1 MPQGLDR
8 PARTHGGMLCRA
20 ILFGLISMSKPFVH
34 LHNHTEYSLLDGAQR
49 IPQMVARAKE
59 LGMPA
64 IAITDH
70 GAMYG
75 VMEFYRECKRQGV
88 KPIIG
93 MEAYVAPNGRQN
105 KSGRKDANAYH
116 LLLLAKNRA
125 GYLNLCKLAT
135 IASIEGFYYYPRI
148 DHEVLREHSQGLIS
162 STTCLGSEV
171 NQYLLAGDFKRALE
185 TAAMYKEIFGDGNY
199 FVELQDHRLKEQ
211 AAIKDGLL
219 KIASELKL
227 PLVCTNDAHYLC
239 KTDHQAHDVLLCIQT
254 NSKVSDTDRMRF
266 ETDEFYLKSGEE
278 MEELFK
284 DTPEALENTL
294 MVSEMCELDLG
305 EERAE
310 LPDPIIPEGISP
322 DDHLAELSRQALPKL
337 ISKDLDA
344 ARERLEYELDVI
356 RQTGFAKY
364 FLLVREFA
372 QFSRSNGICF
382 GVRGSA
388 AGSLVSYCIGITD
401 VDPLHYG
408 LTFERFLN
416 PERIQ
421 MPDIDMDFEDERRDE
436 VIEYV
441 RKRFGEDHVAQ
452 IITFGTLGA
461 KQALRDAGRALGL
474 SLADVDRLA
483 KMVPSLPVGITL
495 DHALEASAEL
505 RNAHATDQTARN
517 LIETAKRIEGIARH
531 AGVHAA
537 GVVISKEPLQE
548 RVPLAKG
555 SEDQIITQYPM
566 NDLEA
571 IGLLKMDFLGLSNLT
586 VLSHATR
593 NIRAAGKGEIDI
605 RNIPLDDAKTYEMLG
620 RGETTGVFQL
630 ESEGMRRAVSQLKPD
645 SIHDITA
652 LVALYR
658 PGPME
663 HIATYVA
670 NKHGQ
675 NKPKYLHP
683 SMEPILEETHG
694 VIVYQDQVLM
704 LVRALAGFSLG
715 KADILRRAMGKKD
728 KKLLAS
734 MKREF
739 VDGAAKNGIDAKTCE
754 KIWTLLEPF
763 AGYAFNKA
771 HAVCYALI
779 AYQTA
784 YLKANYP
791 VEYMAALLG
800 AYRGK
805 EDRVVGLVEECR
817 RMNIEVMPPDINKSG
832 VDFTIEDGKIRFGL
846 GAIKGIGDAAINGIL
861 AARRIAGEEVPFT
874 HLFDL
879 AVRVKAHGGLN
890 RLALECLIKAGAFD
904 SIESNRNKLLD
915 VVDTAI
921 AYADRVARVKQ
932 AGQGE
937 LFSEDSA
944 TPTGNGYPLLP
955 DVAAPTKQELL
966 SMEKEVLGLYVS
978 DHPLRGHETAV
989 SAAASHSAIQV
1000 MELAEGE
1007 RVSLAGVVGRVQ
1019 NKTAGENREPMA
1031 ILSLE
1036 DFSGQVDVAVY
1047 GKTYQNYK
1055 AMIAKDNLV
1064 IVRGKVKQR
1073 ELRSGQR
1080 VVGVIAYEIEPL
1092 TDSGMPIAAMNDGTI
1107 RGVVHVKMIKAT
1119 RQELIRALQLIQ
1131 DNPGD
1136 FAITLE
1142 VSETNGTGNPRTLKK
1157 FPLLYRVND
1166 GPWVQ
1171 QLRSSLSRCFVM
1183 ITRKESILA
1192 DRGFTAE
1199 AAR

>member
-1 MPQGLDR
+1 
-8 PARTHGGMLCRA
+8 MLCRA
-20 ILFGLISMSKPFVH
+20 ILFDAISMSKPFVH

-49 IPQMVARAKE
+49 IPQMVARAKGF
-59 LGMPA
+59 GMHA
-64 IAITDH
+64 LAITDH
-70 GAMYG
+70 GVMYG
-75 VMEFYRECKRQGV
+75 VMEFYRECKKQGV

-93 MEAYVAPNGRQN
+93 MEAYVAPNGRKN
-105 KSGRKDANAYH
+105 RSGRKDGNAYH
-116 LLLLAKNRA
+116 LLLLAKNRT

-148 DHEVLREHSQGLIS
+148 DHEVLREHSEGLIS

-171 NQYLLAGDFKRALE
+171 NQYLLAGDFKRAID
-185 TAAMYKEIFGDGNY
+185 TAAMYKDIFGHGNY

-211 AAIKDGLL
+211 AAIKEGLL
-219 KIASELKL
+219 KIASELSL
-227 PLVCTNDAHYLC
+227 PLICTNDAHYLC

-254 NSKVSDTDRMRF
+254 NSKASDRDRMRF
-266 ETDEFYLKSGEE
+266 ETDEYYLKSGEE
-278 MEELFK
+278 MELLFS
-284 DTPEALENTL
+284 DTPEAIENTL
-294 MVSEMCELDLG
+294 MVAEMCELDLG

-310 LPDPIIPEGISP
+310 LPDPIIPEGVSP
-322 DDHLAELSRQALPKL
+322 DDYLAELSRQALPKL
-337 ISKDLDA
+337 ISKDGDA

-356 RQTGFAKY
+356 RQTGYAKY

-372 QFSRSNGICF
+372 QFSRKNGITF

-388 AGSLVSYCIGITD
+388 AGSFVSYCIGITE

-474 SLADVDRLA
+474 GLGDVDRWA

-495 DHALEASAEL
+495 DHALEASTEL
-505 RNAHATDQTARN
+505 RTAHANDETARN

-555 SEDQIITQYPM
+555 SEGQIITQFPM
-566 NDLEA
+566 NDLEE

-593 NIRAAGKGEIDI
+593 NIRNAGKGEVDI
-605 RNIPLDDAKTYEMLG
+605 RSIPLDDAKTYEMLS

-630 ESEGMRRAVSQLKPD
+630 ESEGMRRAVVQLKPD

-670 NKHGQ
+670 NKHGRK
-675 NKPKYLHP
+675 KPKYLHP
-683 SMEPILEETHG
+683 LMQPILEETHG

-728 KKLLAS
+728 KRLLAS

-739 VDGAAKNGIDAKTCE
+739 VEGAAKHGIDAAKCE

-817 RMNIEVMPPDINKSG
+817 RMRIEVLPPDINRSG

-846 GAIKGIGDAAINGIL
+846 GAIKGIGDATISGIL
-861 AARRIAGEEVPFT
+861 SARSESGSNQTFS
-874 HLFDL
+874 HLFDV

-890 RLALECLIKAGAFD
+890 RPALECLIKAGALD
-904 SIESNRNKLLD
+904 SIDPNRNKLLA

-921 AYADRVARVKQ
+921 AFADRVARERE
-932 AGQGE
+932 AGQGA
-937 LFSEDSA
+937 LFNDES
-944 TPTGNGYPLLP
+944 TTHTGNVYPILP
-955 DVAAPTKQELL
+955 NTPAPTKQQLL

-978 DHPLRGHETAV
+978 DHPLRGHEAAIS
-989 SAAASHSAIQV
+989 SAATHSAIEIHE
-1000 MELAEGE
+1000 MSEGE
-1007 RVSLAGVVGRVQ
+1007 RVSLAGVIGRVQ
-1019 NKTAGENREPMA
+1019 NKTVGDKREPMA
-1031 ILSLE
+1031 ILTIE
-1036 DFSGQVDVAVY
+1036 DFSGQIDIAAY
-1047 GKTYQNYK
+1047 GKTYQSCK

-1064 IVRGKVKQR
+1064 VVRGKIKQR

-1080 VVGVIAYEIEPL
+1080 VIGVIAYEIEPL
-1092 TDSGMPIAAMNDGTI
+1092 TNSETPLAAINDDSI
-1107 RGVVHVKMIKAT
+1107 RGIVNVKMMKAT
-1119 RQELIRALQLIQ
+1119 RLELQHALKLVKE
-1131 DNPGD
+1131 NPGD

-1142 VSETNGTGNPRTLKK
+1142 VWLMNGTGNPKTIRTFHLSQ
-1157 FPLLYRVND
+1157 RVSD

-1171 QLRSSLSRCFVM
+1171 QLRTSLSQCFVM
-1183 ITRKESILA
+1183 ITRKASLLA
-1192 DRGFTAE
+1192 DWSFESETA
-1199 AAR
+1199 AQR